1 MSNEYLTIKEEVIAQ
16 IEVEKSKFICYL
28 YPCDNEE
35 DAKSILKDIRKQHPK
50 ANHHCYAYI
59 YNNGTYYKSSDD
71 GEPGGT
77 AGMPILNVLKA
88 KISIILSLLL

>member
-50 ANHHCYAYI
+50 ANHHC
-59 YNNGTYYKSSDD
+59 
-71 GEPGGT
+71 
-77 AGMPILNVLKA
+77 
-88 KISIILSLLL
+88 